1 MDWIFVVLAWSLLAV
16 GLSLLVWSMM
26 WDRSRGRRRCPKC
39 WYGMEGV
46 PASEGGGWTCPECGQ
61 TVAKERQLL
70 RTRRRWGIAALA
82 LLVFAASYA
91 SRSGPA
97 VRDRGW
103 WAAAPDLLLIAL
115 LPRTDAFNRPGSSG
129 GVVNTL
135 RDEIGFRS
143 RATLQGPR
151 GTHTNPTWVDGR
163 LWPWERW
170 FLHHQATKMLANAE
184 NESEIEQAVW
194 FGVLSSDRLDA
205 GLPSEHLVAVIVAR
219 SLLAYER
226 CEQYMDYGIHV
237 NLPGVGPHP
246 YELFVTGMKEPG
258 LFRYEQRDRHPLAH
272 SDWMRTVAWRSH
284 DGVVQRWWTVTEDRG
299 IERRGQIGR
308 ALASVHHDVIGALFP
323 AEQSS
328 SPLTL
333 SEVSEYVGEATLLGH
348 RTLQLR
354 GQNLYGGT
362 DTLWID
368 AETFLVR
375 RAKNFFGDTWF
386 VPHFDDSAAAVLGE
400 SWWSFYPAQQDDT
413 PLERFDNE
421 LRELLGRIDMP
432 TEEEQLE
439 AREIMMKLHWQR
451 RGTP

>member
-1 MDWIFVVLAWSLLAV
+1 
-16 GLSLLVWSMM
+16 
-26 WDRSRGRRRCPKC
+26 
-39 WYGMEGV
+39 
-46 PASEGGGWTCPECGQ
+46 
-61 TVAKERQLL
+61 
-70 RTRRRWGIAALA
+70 
-82 LLVFAASYA
+82 
-91 SRSGPA
+91 
-97 VRDRGW
+97 
-103 WAAAPDLLLIAL
+103 
-115 LPRTDAFNRPGSSG
+115 
-129 GVVNTL
+129 
-135 RDEIGFRS
+135 
-143 RATLQGPR
+143 
-151 GTHTNPTWVDGR
+151 
-163 LWPWERW
+163 
-170 FLHHQATKMLANAE
+170 MLANAE

-194 FGVLSSDRLDA
+194 FSVLASDRLDA
-205 GLPSEHLVAVIVAR
+205 GLPSEHVVAVIVAR

-226 CEQYMDYGIHV
+226 CEQYMDHGIHV

-258 LFRYEQRDRHPLAH
+258 LFRYEQRDRHPFAH
-272 SDWMRTVAWRSH
+272 SDWMRKVVWRSH
-284 DGVVQRWWTVTEDRG
+284 DGVVLRWWTVTEDRG
-299 IERRGQIGR
+299 IERRGQIGL

-323 AEQSS
+323 AEKSG

-386 VPHFDDSAAAVLGE
+386 VPHIDESAAAVLGE
-400 SWWSFYPAQQDDT
+400 SWWSFDPAQQDDT
-413 PLERFDNE
+413 PLERFDDE

-439 AREIMMKLHWQR
+439 AREIMMKLHWQH